1 MDLIFLMY
9 LCICFKVEK
18 RKDAVMSNSLPIKV
32 VVCTVSLIF
41 CISDALTAGALE
53 TVEGSPARIAS
64 S

>member
-1 MDLIFLMY
+1 
-9 LCICFKVEK
+9 
-18 RKDAVMSNSLPIKV
+18 MSNSLPIKV
-32 VVCTVSLIF
+32 VVFTVSLIF